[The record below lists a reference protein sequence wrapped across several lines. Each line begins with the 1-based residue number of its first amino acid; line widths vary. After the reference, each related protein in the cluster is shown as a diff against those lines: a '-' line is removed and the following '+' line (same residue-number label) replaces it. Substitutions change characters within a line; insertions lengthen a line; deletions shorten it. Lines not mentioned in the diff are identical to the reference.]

1 MIRID
6 RRRTLWRL
14 LALAGVPVLLT
25 ACAAPAARP
34 PGAQSRVW
42 SGRLALTVHSEP
54 PQSYS
59 AGFELSGS
67 PASGELQ
74 LTSPLGNVLALASW
88 SPGGAEWRQGD
99 QVTRRAS
106 LDQLAADLGSAPLP
120 VAALFRWLQ
129 GQPAE
134 TGDWTVD
141 LSRQP
146 EGRIVARRLQP
157 LPTAE
162 LRLVFEP

>member
-1 MIRID
+1 MSRVD

-14 LALAGVPVLLT
+14 LSLAGASALFT
-25 ACAAPAARP
+25 ACAAPAAPP
-34 PGAQSRVW
+34 PGTEGRVW

-54 PQSYS
+54 PQSYA

-74 LTSPLGNVLALASW
+74 LTSPLGNVLALARW
-88 SPGGAEWRQGD
+88 SPDGAEWRQGD
-99 QVTRRAS
+99 HVTRRAS
-106 LDQLAADLGSAPLP
+106 LDQLAAELGSAPLP
-120 VAALFRWLQ
+120 VAALFGWLQ
-129 GQPAE
+129 GQPQG

-162 LRLVFEP
+162 LRLVFQP

>member
-1 MIRID
+1 MSRID

-14 LALAGVPVLLT
+14 LSLAGAVVLLT
-25 ACAAPAARP
+25 ACAAPAVRT
-34 PGAQSRVW
+34 PGAEGRVW

-54 PQSYS
+54 QQSYA

-74 LTSPLGNVLALASW
+74 LTSPLGNVLALARW
-88 SPGGAEWRQGD
+88 TPTGAEWRQGD
-99 QVTRRAS
+99 KVTRRAS
-106 LDQLAADLGSAPLP
+106 LDQLAAELGSAPLP
-120 VAALFRWLQ
+120 VAALFSWLQ
-129 GQPAE
+129 GQPQAAS
-134 TGDWTVD
+134 DWTAD

-162 LRLVFEP
+162 LRVVFQP

>member
-1 MIRID
+1 MSRVD

-14 LALAGVPVLLT
+14 LSLPAAAVLLT
-25 ACAAPAARP
+25 ACAAPALRT
-34 PGAQSRVW
+34 PGAEGRVW
-42 SGRLALTVHSEP
+42 TGRLALTVHSEP

-67 PASGELQ
+67 PTSGELQ
-74 LTSPLGNVLALASW
+74 LTSPLGNVLALARW
-88 SPGGAEWRQGD
+88 SPTGAELRQGD
-99 QVTRRAS
+99 QVTRRAT
-106 LDQLAADLGSAPLP
+106 LDQLAADLGNAPLP
-120 VAALFRWLQ
+120 VAALFGWLQ
-129 GQPAE
+129 GQPQE
-134 TGDWTVD
+134 GSDWTVD

-162 LRLVFEP
+162 LRLVFQP